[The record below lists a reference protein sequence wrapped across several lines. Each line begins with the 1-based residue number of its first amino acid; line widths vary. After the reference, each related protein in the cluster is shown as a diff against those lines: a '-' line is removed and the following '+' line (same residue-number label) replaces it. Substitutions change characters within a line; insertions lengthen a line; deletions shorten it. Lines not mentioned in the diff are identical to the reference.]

1 MKYAILIY
9 QNAQDTAA
17 CGTDPERAQDW
28 PRYSKL
34 LKEAGVPVDGIPL
47 QTPAN
52 ATRLSFRNGERLV
65 QDGPYADTKEQ
76 LGGLIIIDVPDL
88 DTAISWAA
96 RIPHSAE
103 RVYEIRPVGTLPS

>member
-9 QNAQDTAA
+9 QNAEDVAS
-17 CGTDPERAQDW
+17 CGSDPARAQDW

-34 LKEAGVPVDGIPL
+34 LQEAGVPLAGVAL
-47 QTPAN
+47 QAPES
-52 ATRLSFRNGERLV
+52 ATRLSFQNGQQRV

-76 LGGLIIIDVPDL
+76 LGGLIMIDVPDL

-103 RVYEIRPVGTLPS
+103 RVYEIRPVAPLPS